1 MNKSK
6 IGLKTKI
13 TIFILG
19 AVYLPLIILSI
30 FSETFGELN
39 RTELISEMAKG
50 KLKTELMITKSQQT
64 YMRRT
69 MKDYDHQEV
78 VRRIF
83 RYLKVNKNLNNI
95 KNDPSINNFLD
106 ETLIEEGK
114 LFPTNATT
122 YYHYAIYLEDG
133 SALYTIGKD
142 FISDSKLSEKVNALK
157 FPKISEEK
165 KSEILND
172 FKNLEPYVV
181 YAGKFKVIKEIGART
196 NQGVKMILEYRGSKI
211 LIVANFLLLP
221 SSSKVPR
228 LRENKLGD
236 KSGVFIFNQHGISTF
251 GKPFTIKELL
261 PDAPPLF
268 FLDGINLYKDP
279 KGNLF
284 VKGEVKSKIRGQ
296 EKTTKVLYFPNK
308 IIYGPW
314 DYFSNLL
321 IGIIVLFAIITVPLL
336 LYFLKKYIS
345 PLEDILDKLQ
355 SSSALSKK
363 ASTELETTS
372 TELAEA
378 SIESSSGMENIVK
391 SMEKINLSQESIKKS
406 SESANRVHLETS
418 KIAQQSEVGNIEMI
432 KSMNEMAQAAE
443 NIGSIT
449 DIIEDI
455 SFQTNLLSLNASVE
469 AARAGEQGKGF
480 GVVASSI
487 RELSGKTSESAKE
500 ISELISEAI
509 KKSKSGSIVAKENSD
524 IIIKIINNISQ
535 SLDTV
540 KNVNTSL
547 ENQSESMGPLN
558 EGIAQMNNISKVSV
572 SKAIACNKISK
583 DLAKSTE
590 EMDKII
596 KSLGGI
602 LEGGH

>member
-1 MNKSK
+1 
-6 IGLKTKI
+6 
-13 TIFILG
+13 
-19 AVYLPLIILSI
+19 
-30 FSETFGELN
+30 
-39 RTELISEMAKG
+39 
-50 KLKTELMITKSQQT
+50 
-64 YMRRT
+64 
-69 MKDYDHQEV
+69 
-78 VRRIF
+78 
-83 RYLKVNKNLNNI
+83 
-95 KNDPSINNFLD
+95 
-106 ETLIEEGK
+106 
-114 LFPTNATT
+114 
-122 YYHYAIYLEDG
+122 
-133 SALYTIGKD
+133 
-142 FISDSKLSEKVNALK
+142 LK
-157 FPKISEEK
+157 FPKISEDK
-165 KSEILND
+165 KSEFLND
-172 FKNLEPYVV
+172 FKNLEPYIV
-181 YAGKFKVIKEIGART
+181 YAGKFKVFKEIGART
-196 NQGVKMILEYRGSKI
+196 NQDVKMILEYRGSKI
-211 LIVANFLLLP
+211 LLVANFLLLP
-221 SSSKVPR
+221 SSSKVLR
-228 LRENKLGD
+228 LRKKELGD
-236 KSGVFIFNQHGISTF
+236 KSGVFIFNQDGISTF
-251 GKPFTIKELL
+251 NVSSGKPFTIKELL
-261 PDAPPLF
+261 PDAPPSF

-363 ASTELETTS
+363 ASTDLETTS

-406 SESANRVHLETS
+406 SDSANRVHLETS